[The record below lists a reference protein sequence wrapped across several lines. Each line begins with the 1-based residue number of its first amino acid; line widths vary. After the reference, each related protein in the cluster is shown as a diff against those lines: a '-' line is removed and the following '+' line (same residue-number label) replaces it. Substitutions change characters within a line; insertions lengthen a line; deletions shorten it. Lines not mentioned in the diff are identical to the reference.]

1 MKWINKLFDRIE
13 LGSIYKL
20 HLNTFSHY
28 EKQQLYNKI
37 EVPAS
42 DKFIFII
49 IPIILSLFLSLS
61 GLEFNKDYVDIAL
74 TCLSIF
80 TGLLFTLLAI
90 VLGVINENNKIVIEN
105 LLPHK
110 KKKQIATIELTN
122 HLFINIAFSL
132 VISVLSIVVILLT
145 QFYPKNLILLLKN
158 ISFYS
163 QIKAT
168 YLFTINLIAYFLIIE
183 FLLLMM
189 MVIKR
194 FTLIFLNQLE
204 VK

>member
-1 MKWINKLFDRIE
+1 MKWFTKLFDRIE

-28 EKQQLYNKI
+28 EKKQFYNKVEI
-37 EVPAS
+37 PFS
-42 DKFIFII
+42 DKLVFIFI
-49 IPIILSLFLSLS
+49 PIFLSFILSIS
-61 GLEFNKDYVDIAL
+61 GLQFNKDYVDIGL

-90 VLGVINENNKIVIEN
+90 VLGVINENNKIKTDD
-105 LLPHK
+105 LLPHQRK
-110 KKKQIATIELTN
+110 KYKASIELTN

-132 VISVLSIVVILLT
+132 VISIFAIIIILLT
-145 QFYPKNLILLLKN
+145 QLHPKNFIDILKQIKYYDLLKN
-158 ISFYS
+158 IYLYS
-163 QIKAT
+163 
-168 YLFTINLIAYFLIIE
+168 INFIAFLLIIE

-189 MVIKR
+189 MIIKR
-194 FTLIFLNQLE
+194 FTLIFINQLE